1 MIENTLSSAI
11 EKITASLHSRKE
23 NIITGALLGE
33 LIPVVAPDLRVR
45 DVMQIPTGPGALRKF
60 IDLHLKHVLQPN
72 GKQGSDFIYSIIG
85 ASASKNQNIDPDLWR
100 TFVRTNSSKTLVLR
114 ESTLQLEDVSAIA
127 QLGGQ
132 LIIIPSAR
140 NDELNQ
146 IRIDFVSSLDEKAAE
161 LPDMKAPYAE
171 WSVALRKLGREY
183 YREWTEYRLRK
194 IEDLFGKRLDAL
206 GVESKT
212 KSELCSLIRRSQ
224 LSAKESIGARKNSTD
239 VPKQSREEPKIE
251 IVESDANFRL
261 AVLDVI
267 QKFSISELR
276 ELKLPAGALSDAIAR
291 QYLK

>member
-1 MIENTLSSAI
+1 
-11 EKITASLHSRKE
+11 
-23 NIITGALLGE
+23 
-33 LIPVVAPDLRVR
+33 
-45 DVMQIPTGPGALRKF
+45 
-60 IDLHLKHVLQPN
+60 
-72 GKQGSDFIYSIIG
+72 
-85 ASASKNQNIDPDLWR
+85 
-100 TFVRTNSSKTLVLR
+100 LR

>member
-114 ESTLQLEDVSAIA
+114 ESTLQLEDASAIA

-161 LPDMKAPYAE
+161 LPDMKAPYTE